1 MKRPSE
7 FREPSSQEDAKPSKL
22 TREMLFLAEQA
33 VEGGL
38 KVLPSKEWSLHY
50 PVDQATRAEK
60 LQGLLDGRYTAEEVA
75 HDIKP
80 DALLYNA
87 EDIEK
92 EGLEKISG
100 RIRNLSAFITHYD
113 YSRFSKFVAGMRGHD
128 IPLGDLDN
136 LYSDVTQARVQKRIM
151 DSYGYT
157 GRKQIE
163 EALRTEVNNTI
174 QDIGNLPRDQKVL
187 KALKVNWLSEDLG
200 LLGTEER
207 DRVISELSGDERKL
221 FEDLQSSYRDYIQ
234 NGDEGGYTKLID
246 TVREGLPKIQ
256 KEIKSVEP
264 SESMQELDKELE
276 QYKKQAVP
284 PGSPG
289 DSAIPPEDRDEYH
302 TPPPSAGESKEKMQV
317 RPIFEIDP
325 ALGGYYAS
333 GIKSYYDIESKTWSK
348 KKQLSSYNI
357 SITGKDRST
366 ISGTLDDGV
375 KSLPLPNGYA
385 LDVSSLK
392 VKGANVQVRR
402 DQNGCFYLEV
412 SGAGSFSIDFLSEP
426 NPFPGATIPED
437 LSPLHRG
444 LFSLKTEA
452 TLSKLIGSPMQ
463 KAEQVRQYILA
474 NHFYP
479 GGGDLQKA
487 QALQYKLRSEST
499 GDNYLQNIDASE
511 YLECYS
517 ANTKF
522 IAMVRK
528 AGIPARLVIGHKVEG
543 AKNGKSAITQ
553 NTGHAWSLIW
563 DGKAWRRYD
572 ATPSPKPEDHKESS
586 EDDKKEDIEPAE
598 EARDGGIDK
607 PSSSAKASADK
618 QGKGDKGNQKGDS
631 QKQQGQQ
638 QGSEQSSESENPLD
652 QMSDASLDEMQKSES
667 QLQHA
672 KELMEKM
679 EQQKQQLDD
688 KVQDAEKFKELSE
701 LQKEVEQSEL
711 FDDLKKELQDKLDA
725 KEDQMKDKI
734 KDELDKMV
742 EDGFMD
748 EKKRDEILLELEQK
762 KLEELDR
769 VQKEVEQENK
779 LYNEYEDIREEIAPL
794 VDEWFK
800 YFAERL
806 PRQDEVG
813 FDDDSLTRQGAFD
826 RRAVMKTRNLLFGT
840 VKNPREIRPSIKPR
854 FMASLLVDVSGSMAG
869 EKLLSARK
877 LLIFYSELFSRIS
890 EAFGYIQFSIS
901 IFSDSVTEIKEF
913 KQDYDSPQRYDFG
926 DGTQSTIKVRLMQ
939 RLATQGGTNML
950 DGIKKAAGELN
961 KQVEEYPDYASAFY
975 FVGDG
980 GDTHGNATNIKN
992 FLQLNESERG
1002 FGEHMYSAIL
1012 LGNESQRM
1020 ELANIFGD
1028 EHTNVA
1034 PNFDEV
1040 IEKSMDKFDEDLEE
1054 YLKTKT
1060 Q

>member
-1 MKRPSE
+1 MERPRE
-7 FREPSSQEDAKPSKL
+7 FRESLPQGKVKPSKL

-33 VEGGL
+33 AEGKL
-38 KVLPSKEWSLHY
+38 KVLPGKEWSLHH
-50 PVDQATRAEK
+50 PADQATRSEK
-60 LQGLLDGRYTAEEVA
+60 LQGLLDGKYTAEEVA

-80 DALLYNA
+80 DALFYNA

-92 EGLEKISG
+92 EGLEKVSG
-100 RIRNLSAFITHYD
+100 RIRDLSAFITHYD
-113 YSRFSKFVAGMRGHD
+113 YPRFAKFVEGMRGHD
-128 IPLGDLDN
+128 IPLDDLDN
-136 LYSDVTQARVQKRIM
+136 LYSDVTQARVQKKVM
-151 DSYGYT
+151 DSYGHT
-157 GRKQIE
+157 GRKQME
-163 EALRTEVNNTI
+163 EALRTEADNTI
-174 QDIGNLPRDQKVL
+174 EGIGNFPRSQKVL

-200 LLGTEER
+200 LVGMAER

-234 NGDEGGYTKLID
+234 KGDESGYKKITD

-256 KEIKSVEP
+256 KEARSGEP
-264 SESMQELDKELE
+264 SESMQELEKELE
-276 QYKKQAVP
+276 QYKEQAVP
-284 PGSPG
+284 PGSPE

-302 TPPPSAGESKEKMQV
+302 TPPPAHGESKEKMQV

-333 GIKSYYDIESKTWSK
+333 GRKSYYDVESKTWSK
-348 KKQLSSYNI
+348 KKQLSPYNI
-357 SITGKDRST
+357 SVTGKDRST
-366 ISGTLDDGV
+366 ISGTLDNGV

-392 VKGANVQVRR
+392 AKGANVEVRR

-412 SGAGSFSIDFLSEP
+412 SGTGSFSVDFLSEQ
-426 NPFPGATIPED
+426 NPFPGTTIPED
-437 LSPLHRG
+437 ITPLHRG
-444 LFSLKTEA
+444 SFSSKTET
-452 TLSKLIGSPMQ
+452 TLSKLIGSPIQ

-499 GDNYLQNIDASE
+499 GDNYLQNIDQSE

-522 IAMVRK
+522 IAMMRK

-543 AKNGKSAITQ
+543 AKDGKSAITQ
-553 NTGHAWSLIW
+553 STGHAWSEIW
-563 DGKAWRRYD
+563 DGKAWRRFD
-572 ATPSPKPEDHKESS
+572 ATPNPKPEDQKESDQ
-586 EDDKKEDIEPAE
+586 DDKKSEKESAE
-598 EARDGGIDK
+598 EAQDGGIDK
-607 PSSSAKASADK
+607 P
-618 QGKGDKGNQKGDS
+618 QEKGDKDGQKGDQ
-631 QKQQGQQ
+631 QKQGQQ
-638 QGSEQSSESENPLD
+638 QQGEQQSSESGNPLE
-652 QMSDASLDEMQKSES
+652 QMSDASDSQMQQSES
-667 QLQHA
+667 QLQEA
-672 KELMEKM
+672 KEQMDKM
-679 EQQKQQLDD
+679 AEQKQQLDD
-688 KVQDAEKFKELSE
+688 KVQNAEKFKELSE
-701 LQKEVEQSEL
+701 LQKEVEESEL
-711 FDDLKKELQDKLDA
+711 FDDLKKEIQDKLEA

-748 EKKRDEILLELEQK
+748 EKKRDEILQELEQK

-769 VQKEVEQENK
+769 VQKEVEQENR
-779 LYNEYEDIREEIAPL
+779 LYNDYEDIREEVSPL
-794 VDEWFK
+794 VDKWFQ

-806 PRQDEVG
+806 PRQEDVG
-813 FDDDSLTRQGAFD
+813 FDEDSLTRQGAFD

-840 VKNPREIRPSIKPR
+840 VKNPREIYPSIKPR
-854 FMASLLVDVSGSMAG
+854 FMASILVDVSGSMAG
-869 EKLLSARK
+869 EKLQSARK

-890 EAFGYIQFSIS
+890 QAFGYIQFSIDT
-901 IFSDSVTEIKEF
+901 FSDSVTEIKGF
-913 KQDYDSPQRYDFG
+913 KQDYDSPQRYDFE
-926 DGTQSTIKVRLMQ
+926 DGTQSTVKVRLMQ

-950 DGIKKAAGELN
+950 DGIKKAASELN
-961 KQVEEYPDYASAFY
+961 KLVEEYPDYASAFY

-980 GDTHGNATNIKN
+980 GDTHGNAANITR
-992 FLQLNESERG
+992 FLQINESERG

-1012 LGNESQRM
+1012 LGNESQRR
-1020 ELANIFGD
+1020 ELAEIFGD

-1034 PNFDEV
+1034 PDFDEL
-1040 IEKSMDKFDEDLEE
+1040 IEKSMDKFDQDLEE

>member
-1 MKRPSE
+1 MERPGQ
-7 FREPSSQEDAKPSKL
+7 FRESPPQEKAKPSKL

-33 VEGGL
+33 AEGRL
-38 KVLPSKEWSLHY
+38 KVLPGKEWSLHY
-50 PVDQATRAEK
+50 PADQATRAEK
-60 LQGLLDGRYTAEEVA
+60 LQGLLDGKYTAEEVA

-80 DALLYNA
+80 DALFYNA

-92 EGLEKISG
+92 EGLEKVSG
-100 RIRNLSAFITHYD
+100 RIRDLSAFITHYD
-113 YSRFSKFVAGMRGHD
+113 YPRFAEFVEGMRGHD
-128 IPLGDLDN
+128 IPLDDLDN
-136 LYSDVTQARVQKRIM
+136 LYSDVTQARVQKKVM
-151 DSYGYT
+151 DSYGHT

-163 EALRTEVNNTI
+163 EALRTEADTI
-174 QDIGNLPRDQKVL
+174 IESIGNLPRSQKVL

-200 LLGTEER
+200 LVGMAER

-221 FEDLQSSYRDYIQ
+221 FKDLQSPYRDYIQ
-234 NGDEGGYTKLID
+234 KGDESGYKKITD

-256 KEIKSVEP
+256 KEAQSGEP
-264 SESMQELDKELE
+264 SESMQELEKELE
-276 QYKKQAVP
+276 QYKEQAVP
-284 PGSPG
+284 PGSPE
-289 DSAIPPEDRDEYH
+289 DPAIPPEDQDEYH
-302 TPPPSAGESKEKMQV
+302 TPPPAHGESKEKMQE
-317 RPIFEIDP
+317 RPIFEINP

-333 GIKSYYDIESKTWSK
+333 GRKSYYDIESKTWSK
-348 KKQLSSYNI
+348 KKQLSAYNI
-357 SITGKDRST
+357 SVTGKDRST
-366 ISGTLDDGV
+366 ISGTLDNGV
-375 KSLPLPNGYA
+375 KSLPLPTGYA

-392 VKGANVQVRR
+392 AKGANVEIRR

-412 SGAGSFSIDFLSEP
+412 SGTGSFSIDFLSEQ
-426 NPFPGATIPED
+426 NPVPGITIPED
-437 LSPLHRG
+437 ITPLHRG
-444 LFSLKTEA
+444 SFSSKTEA
-452 TLSKLIGSPMQ
+452 TLSKLIGSPIQ

-522 IAMVRK
+522 IAMTRK
-528 AGIPARLVIGHKVEG
+528 AGIPARLVSGHKVEG
-543 AKNGKSAITQ
+543 AKDGKSAITQ
-553 NTGHAWSLIW
+553 STGHAWSEIW
-563 DGKAWRRYD
+563 DGKAWRRFD
-572 ATPSPKPEDHKESS
+572 ATPNPKPEDQKESGENDKDS
-586 EDDKKEDIEPAE
+586 EKESAE
-598 EARDGGIDK
+598 EAQDSGIDK
-607 PSSSAKASADK
+607 PQEKGEKVGEKEDQQK
-618 QGKGDKGNQKGDS
+618 QG
-631 QKQQGQQ
+631 QKQGEQ
-638 QGSEQSSESENPLD
+638 QSSESGNPLE
-652 QMSDASLDEMQKSES
+652 QMSDASDGEMQKSES
-667 QLQHA
+667 QLQEA
-672 KELMEKM
+672 KEQMKKM
-679 EQQKQQLDD
+679 AEQKQQLDD
-688 KVQDAEKFKELSE
+688 KVQNAEKFKELSE
-701 LQKEVEQSEL
+701 LQKEVEESEL

-725 KEDQMKDKI
+725 KEGQMKDKI

-748 EKKRDEILLELEQK
+748 EKKRDEILQELEQK

-769 VQKEVEQENK
+769 VQKEVEQENR

-794 VDEWFK
+794 VDKWFR

-806 PRQDEVG
+806 PRQEEVG
-813 FDDDSLTRQGAFD
+813 FDEDSLTRQGAFD

-840 VKNPREIRPSIKPR
+840 VKNPREIHPSIKPR
-854 FMASLLVDVSGSMAG
+854 FMASILVDVSGSMAG
-869 EKLLSARK
+869 EKLQSARK

-890 EAFGYIQFSIS
+890 QAFGYIRFSIDT
-901 IFSDSVTEIKEF
+901 FSDSVTEIKGF
-913 KQDYDSPQRYDFG
+913 KQDYDSPQRYDFE
-926 DGTQSTIKVRLMQ
+926 DGTQSTVKVRLMQ
-939 RLATQGGTNML
+939 RLTTQGGTNML
-950 DGIKKAAGELN
+950 DGIKKAASELN

-980 GDTHGNATNIKN
+980 EDTNGNAANITK
-992 FLQLNESERG
+992 FLQMNGSEHG

-1012 LGNESQRM
+1012 LGNEFQRR
-1020 ELANIFGD
+1020 ELAEIFGD

-1034 PNFDEV
+1034 PDFDEL